1 MLVIKLLLLFVKV
14 NPLYYAIF
22 AEVSFYEKWLV
33 VFNVYPLFQ
42 MKWLITLLLPS
53 SHSFDMHA

>member
-14 NPLYYAIF
+14 DPYYAIF
-22 AEVSFYEKWLV
+22 AEVSFYEKMLV